1 MIHPLAEDF
10 SHLKDLEIES
20 KIQELSRKYW
30 MSANPNIQSQI
41 SLFLDLYRAELA
53 NRRARL
59 WQEQSG
65 KRNED
70 LDKLIN
76 VN

>member
-10 SHLKDLEIES
+10 SHLKDLEIEA

-30 MSANPNIQSQI
+30 MTANPNIQNQI
-41 SLFLDLYRAELA
+41 ALFLDLYRAELA

>member
-1 MIHPLAEDF
+1 MIHPLADDF
-10 SHLKDLEIES
+10 SNLKDLEIES

-30 MSANPNIQSQI
+30 MTTNPNIQTQI
-41 SLFLDLYRAELA
+41 SLFLDLYRSELA
-53 NRRARL
+53 NRRAKL

-76 VN
+76 VS

>member
-10 SHLKDLEIES
+10 SNLKDLEIES

-30 MSANPNIQSQI
+30 MTTNPNIQTQI
-41 SLFLDLYRAELA
+41 SLFLDLYRSELA

-59 WQEQSG
+59 WQEQAG

>member
-10 SHLKDLEIES
+10 SNLKDLEIES

-30 MSANPNIQSQI
+30 MTTNPNIQTQI
-41 SLFLDLYRAELA
+41 SLFLDLYRSELA
-53 NRRARL
+53 NRRARV
-59 WQEQSG
+59 WQEQAG